1 MEEQIVYQTL
11 AFDSRIGY
19 NKGKEC
25 DLTMANSSSLYV
37 RMDSSLKDGAESI
50 LKQLGITSSGAV
62 QMFYQQIILHKGIP
76 FDVKLPEARP
86 VAIGGMSRQELD
98 TELKRGM
105 DALEQGQRCSVED
118 VDRELVEE
126 FGI

>member
-1 MEEQIVYQTL
+1 
-11 AFDSRIGY
+11 
-19 NKGKEC
+19 
-25 DLTMANSSSLYV
+25 MANSSSLYV
-37 RMDSSLKDGAESI
+37 RMDSGLKEGAENI

-76 FDVKLPEARP
+76 FDVKLPETRP
-86 VAIGGMSRQELD
+86 VAIGGMSQQELD

-105 DALEQGQRCSVED
+105 DSLEHGQRFSAED
-118 VDRELVEE
+118 VDRELAEE

>member
-1 MEEQIVYQTL
+1 
-11 AFDSRIGY
+11 
-19 NKGKEC
+19 
-25 DLTMANSSSLYV
+25 MANSSSLYV

-76 FDVKLPEARP
+76 FDVKLPEAQP

-98 TELKRGM
+98 AELKRGM
-105 DALEQGQRCSVED
+105 DALEQGQRCSAED
-118 VDRELVEE
+118 VDRELAEE

>member
-1 MEEQIVYQTL
+1 M
-11 AFDSRIGY
+11 
-19 NKGKEC
+19 
-25 DLTMANSSSLYV
+25 TMANSSSLYV

-98 TELKRGM
+98 AELKRGM
-105 DALEQGQRCSVED
+105 DALEQGQCCSAED

>member
-1 MEEQIVYQTL
+1 M
-11 AFDSRIGY
+11 
-19 NKGKEC
+19 
-25 DLTMANSSSLYV
+25 TMANSSSLYV

-76 FDVKLPEARP
+76 F
-86 VAIGGMSRQELD
+86 VAIGRMSRQELD
-98 TELKRGM
+98 AELKRGM
-105 DALEQGQRCSVED
+105 DALEQGRRCSAED